1 MLQSGLGKPSFKK
14 KKEFWEKLSQTGG
27 GQSVFILLFRNG
39 QKWSKMAQMVQK
51 FSKKP
56 KYLNVPKVREKQ
68 PFK

>member
-14 KKEFWEKLSQTGG
+14 KEGILRKTFSNGG

-51 FSKKP
+51 ISKKP

>member
-1 MLQSGLGKPSFKK
+1 MLQSGLGKPSLKK
-14 KKEFWEKLSQTGG
+14 RRNFEKNFLKRGG

-51 FSKKP
+51 ISKKP